1 MGGSL
6 VAQIVV
12 GIIAQ
17 VILAAILTPHDFG
30 VFALVVSISLLFSSI
45 GNFGIKTLMSQRT
58 PGDIAALRSPVFRV
72 GMVAAVVAAG
82 LMAAAA
88 PFAAEL
94 LDEPDLTGLL
104 LITALA
110 FVLKPFTAITTA
122 LLQAHLR
129 FRGVALALLA
139 AATAHYV
146 VAIVMAEAG
155 AGPLS
160 LVVGLQVNAVVLAV
174 SLWLLSRRER
184 AAVVPAAVTTRDA
197 AGMLT
202 WPVAGE
208 VAVDATGRLDFLMLG
223 LFVRTEVIGLY
234 YFGYQLVV
242 RLNELLT
249 GVARNVLYPALAQ
262 IPDDPER
269 QAAGVHRAAVLLTLG
284 GGAVA
289 AVLIAALFPIEEILW
304 GGRWEAAVPTM
315 MLLATVAPGQAV
327 QAAVEQ
333 LLKVRGNF
341 RRWAGVITA
350 RAVGSA
356 LVALGVGVILGDRAD
371 ATAIAAAI
379 ATFVTVE
386 AIVEVVVIG
395 RRLGLPVGRFWWST
409 LPLWVILTGAG
420 WAAAWAVSRLD
431 APAWPAAVAGA
442 VLVAAVASAVL
453 LVARRR
459 GLVDLAHFT
468 G

>member
-6 VAQIVV
+6 VAQILV
-12 GIIAQ
+12 GLVAQ
-17 VILAAILTPHDFG
+17 VILAAILTPRDFG
-30 VFALVVSISLLFSSI
+30 VFALVVSISLLFSSV
-45 GNFGIKTLMSQRT
+45 GNFGIRTLMSQRT
-58 PGDIAALRSPVFRV
+58 PVEISGLRSPVFRV
-72 GMVAAVVAAG
+72 GILAALASAA
-82 LMAAAA
+82 LMAATAPLAA
-88 PFAAEL
+88 KV
-94 LDEPDLTGLL
+94 LDEPALTGLL
-104 LITALA
+104 LISAGA

-129 FRGVALALLA
+129 FRGVAVALFA

-146 VAIVMAEAG
+146 VAIVMADSGAG
-155 AGPLS
+155 ALS
-160 LVVGLQVNAVVLAV
+160 LVVGLQVNAVVLAGF
-174 SLWLLSRRER
+174 LWFLSRRER
-184 AAVVPAAVTTRDA
+184 RVAAPAAVGTRQA
-197 AGMLT
+197 AAMLA

-223 LFVRTEVIGLY
+223 LFVRTEVIGIY

-262 IPDDPER
+262 IPDDPGR
-269 QAAGVHRAAVLLTLG
+269 QEAGVQRAGVLLTIG

-289 AVLIAALFPIEEILW
+289 ATLIAALFPIEEILW

-333 LLKVRGNF
+333 LLKVRGHF
-341 RRWAGVITA
+341 RRWAGVITI

-356 LVALGVGVILGDRAD
+356 LVALAVGATLGADAD

-379 ATFVTVE
+379 ASFVTIE

-395 RRLGLPVGRFWWST
+395 RGLGMPVGRYWWST
-409 LPLWVILTGAG
+409 LPLWSLLVGAG
-420 WAAAWAVSRLD
+420 WGAAWVVSRLD
-431 APAWPAAVAGA
+431 VAPWPAAVIGGGI
-442 VLVAAVASAVL
+442 VGVVASAAL
-453 LVARRR
+453 FVARRR
-459 GLVDLAHFT
+459 GLVDAARFS